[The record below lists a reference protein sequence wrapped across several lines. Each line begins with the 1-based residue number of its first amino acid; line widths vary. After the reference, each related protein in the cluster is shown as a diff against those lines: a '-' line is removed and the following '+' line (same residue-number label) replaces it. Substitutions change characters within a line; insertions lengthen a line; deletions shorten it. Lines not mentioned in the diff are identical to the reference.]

1 MLLFASSRRKLEVY
15 KNKSPELPWE
25 GNFKQVQEGLICF
38 LTELI
43 KPIVEV
49 PESPLLL
56 DTLQDGTEVFVIEIV
71 AVEDQ

>member
-1 MLLFASSRRKLEVY
+1 M
-15 KNKSPELPWE
+15 
-25 GNFKQVQEGLICF
+25 QEGLICF